1 LAASRAPYID
11 QSQSLNIHM
20 SDPNLSKISAMHFFA
35 WNKGLKTGMYYL
47 RSRPATDPIKFT
59 LDMEAIMKDSKNS
72 TNDLAM

>member
-1 LAASRAPYID
+1 
-11 QSQSLNIHM
+11 M

-59 LDMEAIMKDSKNS
+59 LDMEAIMKDSTN
-72 TNDLAM
+72 TNNDLAM